1 MERFW
6 VEANSVIKEYLTDN
20 FSSLFR
26 PECQEGEID
35 FLLEENTEQIVDQL
49 KKIYYSK
56 YGDDGK

>member
-6 VEANSVIKEYLTDN
+6 VEANSSIKEYLTEN
-20 FSSLFR
+20 FSSLLR
-26 PECQEGEID
+26 LECQEGEIGY
-35 FLLEENTEQIVDQL
+35 LLEEDAEQIVEQL

>member
-6 VEANSVIKEYLTDN
+6 VEANSAIKEYLTEN
-20 FSSLFR
+20 FSSLLR
-26 PECQEGEID
+26 LECQEGEIG
-35 FLLEENTEQIVDQL
+35 LLEEDAEQIVEQL